1 MPVLSNARHERFAQ
15 ELAKGIAA
23 CTAYVTAGFKANDGN
38 AIRLK
43 GNERITARV
52 AEILAAGAERAE
64 ITREM
69 VVRELGRIGFSDIR
83 KMFTPGGNLLP
94 IQEMDD
100 EAAACLSAIEI
111 VTRKV
116 PGGDATEV
124 EHVAKIKTWDKRA
137 ALVDIAKM
145 QGWHVDRVEHTGKDG
160 GPIETADKS
169 DRDIAKDI
177 AFLLAKGAKARPAIN

>member
-1 MPVLSNARHERFAQ
+1 MPVLDNARHERFAQ
-15 ELAKGIAA
+15 ELAKGAAA
-23 CTAYVTAGFKANDGN
+23 CTAYVNAGFKANDGN

-43 GNERITARV
+43 GNERIQARV

-94 IQEMDD
+94 IQDMDD

-111 VTRKV
+111 VTRKL
-116 PGGDATEV
+116 PGGESTEV

-145 QGWHVDRVEHTGKDG
+145 QGWHVERHEHTGKDG
-160 GPIETADKS
+160 GPIEVEKS
-169 DRDIAKDI
+169 ARDVAKGI
-177 AFLLAKGAKARPAIN
+177 AFLLAKGARSQPTSH